1 MLHIT
6 DLLGRFTNTALKDT
20 CNRVGGDPA
29 RKLSTADRL
38 IGASSL
44 ALEIG
49 VTPAYIA
56 IGVAAGLRRYINE
69 AEGMQQS
76 EEAAKT
82 VLRNVSK
89 LDTDGELAQLIL
101 SMYKMIIEEK
111 SFGEI
116 RREADLIVVSK
127 LNNVI

>member
-1 MLHIT
+1 M
-6 DLLGRFTNTALKDT
+6 
-20 CNRVGGDPA
+20 
-29 RKLSTADRL
+29 
-38 IGASSL
+38 

-56 IGVAAGLRRYINE
+56 IGAAAGLRRYINE

-101 SMYKMIIEEK
+101 SMYKMIIDGK
-111 SFGEI
+111 SFREI
-116 RREADLIVVSK
+116 RREADLIVASK